1 MLSFIIFALV
11 CAVRA
16 WTVFDYASNSIQHC
30 HLLLVADAFC
40 GSVFPAFVLAFLFA
54 HHVVIFQYDASGF
67 CSHGVLNGSYAG
79 LSWDCS
85 LCLAMLFVIHLFGRA
100 LRLIEQVMPRI
111 PRCQFFRLPTSFAYL
126 IFALVGIGRQFS
138 LCANISKKH
147 LKTHKTNFSNISK
160 TLTRLLKHLKGTK
173 QTSQTSQR
181 HWTNILNTSNCAT
194 KGSHQRKLG
203 SNLPSYG
210 WLLLNET
217 YIT

>member
-1 MLSFIIFALV
+1 MLHTGIRNIPMKSCTYPWSLRLPPVQFAGV
-11 CAVRA
+11 
-16 WTVFDYASNSIQHC
+16 
-30 HLLLVADAFC
+30 
-40 GSVFPAFVLAFLFA
+40 FA
-54 HHVVIFQYDASGF
+54 HNVVMVQYDAASFVGHVVLSG
-67 CSHGVLNGSYAG
+67 SHAG
-79 LSWDCS
+79 LSWDCF

-126 IFALVGIGRQFS
+126 IFAMVGIGRQFS